1 MNGYPHPARLYLAL
15 LTGLLLGSLIHSH
28 CADAAAMG
36 QPIATFEDIQFWV
49 GQGAKRSALA
59 IDWIGNSSAD
69 PALIWGYRWDG
80 VATGAN
86 LLEAIITTDDRLF
99 AKFNFPLGISS
110 SLYGLG
116 YDANDDGQF
125 SLDDGTLFDT
135 VGVAVTSPADG
146 AQSTDPEDYYAEGW
160 LTGFWH
166 YGINDPGH
174 ADESPFENESW
185 ISDGG
190 GMASRELTDGD
201 WDSWT
206 FTQPISFTQ
215 FAANPFAAIG
225 PKLPADF
232 DTDNDVDGMDF
243 LTWQRGFGITAGATL
258 AQGDAN
264 GDAMVNG
271 LDLHLWQ
278 TDVDSMANL
287 AMTSQTVPEPSSL
300 KIALYVLFLSF
311 PVFRRKGQSHEVA
324 TRIRFD
330 RDSIRHDIQ
339 FC

>member
-1 MNGYPHPARLYLAL
+1 MNGYPHPARLHLAL
-15 LTGLLLGSLIHSH
+15 LTGLLLGSPIHSQGTST
-28 CADAAAMG
+28 APMG
-36 QPIATFEDIQFWV
+36 RSIATFEDIQFWV

-59 IDWIGNSSAD
+59 IDWNGDSSAD
-69 PALIWGYRWDG
+69 PAIVWGFRWDG
-80 VATGAN
+80 DATGAD
-86 LLEAIITTDDRLF
+86 LLEAIVVADDRLF
-99 AKFNFPLGISS
+99 AKFNFPLGSS
-110 SLYGLG
+110 SALYGLG
-116 YDANDDGQF
+116 YDANGDGLF
-125 SLDDGTLFDT
+125 SLNDGTLFDT

-146 AQSTDPEDYYAEGW
+146 AQSTDPEDTYAEGW

-166 YGINDPGH
+166 YGINDPDH
-174 ADESPFENESW
+174 VDENPFENGSW

-190 GMASRELTDGD
+190 GMVNRELTDGD

-225 PKLPADF
+225 PNLPADF

-243 LTWQRGFGITAGATL
+243 LTWQRGFGITADATL

-278 TDVDSMANL
+278 TDVGSMANM
-287 AMTSQTVPEPSSL
+287 AMTSQTAPEPSSL
-300 KIALYVLFLSF
+300 KIALYVLLLYF
-311 PVFRRKGQSHEVA
+311 PVFRRKEKSHEVA
-324 TRIRFD
+324 TRIWFD
-330 RDSIRHDIQ
+330 RDSIRHDI
-339 FC
+339 